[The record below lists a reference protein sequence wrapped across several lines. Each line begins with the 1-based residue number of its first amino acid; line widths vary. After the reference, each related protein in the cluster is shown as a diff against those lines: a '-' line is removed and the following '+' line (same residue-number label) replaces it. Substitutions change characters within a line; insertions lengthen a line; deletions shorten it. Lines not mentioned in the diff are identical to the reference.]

1 MSTTEITKK
10 NSKSKFAQHV
20 LEEGHSFGPMDKI
33 MDPIYITKKGGL
45 LNALEKYYIYKET
58 QKDNQINDKH
68 TIIYNPIF
76 EAILKTP
83 TAQKRNQ

>member
-1 MSTTEITKK
+1 
-10 NSKSKFAQHV
+10 
-20 LEEGHSFGPMDKI
+20 
-33 MDPIYITKKGGL
+33 MDPICITKKGGL

-68 TIIYNPIF
+68 TIQYNPIF

-83 TAQKRNQ
+83 TAQKISQ